1 MENAMDVF
9 VEGKPTRLAFL
20 RKMRL
25 MQIKFVGYLEVLPR
39 SAQAPVAPRGGA
51 VCTTDGDGDD
61 DDDEEHQAVR
71 GSSSLS
77 SHGSAVDARWLNM
90 AHLEKQRQLSLKL

>member
-9 VEGKPTRLAFL
+9 AEGKPTRLAFL

-39 SAQAPVAPRGGA
+39 SAPAPAPRGGA
-51 VCTTDGDGDD
+51 ICTTDGYGYGDD
-61 DDDEEHQAVR
+61 DEQAIR

-77 SHGSAVDARWLNM
+77 SNGSAVDARWLNM